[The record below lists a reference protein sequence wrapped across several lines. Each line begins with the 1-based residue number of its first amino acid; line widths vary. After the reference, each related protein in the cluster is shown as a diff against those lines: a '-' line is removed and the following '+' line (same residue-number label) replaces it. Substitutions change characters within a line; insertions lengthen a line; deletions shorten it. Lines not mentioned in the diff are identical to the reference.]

1 VKAVS
6 VIIVCL
12 IYVLMSVV
20 CIVNTLPIL
29 FYLLFVAVTFSF
41 APLSIIF
48 SILYISKIYCMYN
61 DLKVFSLCN
70 VVVQVYKGNVRIIK
84 CCLFE
89 NRKRGRGANT

>member
-1 VKAVS
+1 VKPVS

-29 FYLLFVAVTFSF
+29 FYLFVAVTFSF

-48 SILYISKIYCMYN
+48 SILYISKIYCTYN